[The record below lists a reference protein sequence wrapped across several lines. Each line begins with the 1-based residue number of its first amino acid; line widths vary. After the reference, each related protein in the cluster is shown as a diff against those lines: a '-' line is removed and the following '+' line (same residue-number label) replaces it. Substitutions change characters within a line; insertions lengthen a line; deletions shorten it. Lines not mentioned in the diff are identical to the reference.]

1 MNFNEAR
8 RTASNQMQE
17 AIVAQAKGNE
27 AESLRLFELA
37 FEAERQAAFHLMTDF
52 EKEPFRSVLFRSAA
66 WLALHCKKYS
76 EAKKMVYFGLAGN
89 APEAIVEELIDA
101 YDAIERELILLQI
114 PAEDFPVPKNPKSTN
129 YGWFK
134 GTLMVADALKHQVTL
149 VWDDHKTA
157 KIKVTKDL
165 GEIVRTYWN
174 EQVHA
179 YTLKQGKRLTLVAI
193 DKAFM
198 QKTA

>member
-66 WLALHCKKYS
+66 WLALHCKEYS

-101 YDAIERELILLQI
+101 YDAIERELILLEI
-114 PAEDFPVPKNPKSTN
+114 PAESLPVLENRKSTN
-129 YGWFK
+129 YVWLK
-134 GTLMVADALKHQVTL
+134 GALMIADAHECQITL
-149 VWDDHKTA
+149 VLEDHKTA

-165 GEIVRTYWN
+165 GEIVRNYWN
-174 EQVHA
+174 EYVNA
-179 YTLKQGKRLTLVAI
+179 YILKQGKVLTLVEI
-193 DKAFM
+193 DTIFM